1 MTART
6 GKRRKQVYFLLHQ
19 ILPMRPL
26 IERLQR
32 DLRALVA
39 ARATLRREQ
48 AEIDALPR
56 RDPERLGRLRRSEA
70 EAARLTKARDEIRDE
85 CRSLGIRPS
94 NDPSGEVQFPCSVD
108 FRDAYFV
115 WYGDEPRPTHW
126 RFRGEED
133 VEAIPATWYAMF
145 APRPE

>member
-1 MTART
+1 MRART

-32 DLRALVA
+32 DLRTLVA
-39 ARATLRREQ
+39 TRANLRREL
-48 AEIDALPR
+48 AAIDDLPR
-56 RDPERLGRLRRSEA
+56 RDEGRISRLRRAEA
-70 EAARLTKARDEIRDE
+70 ETARLAKAREEIREE
-85 CRSLGIRPS
+85 CRSLGLRPA

-133 VEAIPATWYAMF
+133 VEAIPESWFAMF